1 MKKITLLLLTLFPI
15 CYIYSQKYV
24 RPVFDKTDNYQFHLD
39 SVEVTKDSTFLYFTY
54 YSEGG
59 SWANISDNT
68 HIIDNESGKEYR
80 AISVVGLPFQPAKRH
95 FSYSTKIP
103 VKLSF
108 KAIGKT
114 IHLDFIE
121 NVQDST
127 AFNIY
132 GIDLSVKFPKSYSI
146 DEARRFSNQADFY
159 STINDSNAL
168 QYKEYELEAR
178 RYLYGNKSEAT
189 TLSVYQLAI
198 LYNRLGNHIKA
209 LEMGHQALEYD
220 SILYGINNKEIP
232 AYAMTLSTI
241 ASFYSDAGD
250 LANAIKYFEESACL
264 YKNLFGINDN
274 NYAEIRHLLATSYM
288 QSDSIERAVSIM
300 QEVVE
305 IQKNNLGERHVNTL
319 MSMNNL
325 AGYLARA
332 GKYVEAIEVGEH
344 LVNLIK
350 DELGKEEDYA
360 LYLNNLAGYY
370 ANLYD
375 FNNAI
380 KYATESSEIRKK
392 VYGAKS
398 LEYARSL
405 SNLAG
410 FYADSY
416 TNESKAIDLCTQS
429 LIIKQSILGDDIQ
442 LTPTLSILASL
453 YEHQGNILKAIS
465 TTQQA
470 MHFVEMYNGKE
481 NLEYANLASNLSMY
495 YEENGN
501 YQEAIDLGEMACSI
515 IKNLFGD
522 KHIIYGEYLAYLAET
537 YSKTNNY
544 HTATLYMSEAIE
556 IFKKNCFI
564 SLNNM
569 DEQWKSL
576 YWNKYNSFLNNYYPY
591 YVAHDMTGDN
601 IALLYD
607 NLLFSKG
614 ILSQASLCPKMSWK
628 KIQSSLKDDD
638 IAIEF
643 ITPSST
649 TTKGDSLIVC
659 LYALTLKKSHAPLMH
674 KVLEI
679 KSNINGYPNPDT
691 IRKYKESINSI
702 WINLTKEL
710 EGVRNIYFSSSNIL
724 NSIGVE
730 YLPSAQVDNISEQ
743 YNVYRLS
750 STKEI
755 LSKKH
760 DNTSRNAILYGGL
773 DYSEMKDNNE
783 KSTTR
788 AGFDYLPYSLD
799 EVYEIAAVLKEGKYA
814 IIEHT
819 GKDGTEM
826 SFKSISGNQQSI
838 IHLATHS
845 AYIARS
851 EVSEQ
856 RANNNMKF
864 IRQEYNKLPIYEDK
878 ALSRSFLVLSG
889 GNRLSQRKEAT
900 DDSDGIL
907 TAKEIAALDL
917 HNTDLVVLSSCESGL
932 GELGGDDATIGLQRG
947 FKKAGVNTILMSL
960 HKIDDEAT
968 KILMVEFYRNLM
980 SGKSKLQSLKDAQK
994 YLRQVEDGKYDD
1006 PQYWASFILL
1016 DGLN

>member
-1 MKKITLLLLTLFPI
+1 MKTIVIFFLAFVFSS
-15 CYIYSQKYV
+15 CEAQKYI
-24 RPVFDKTDNYQFHLD
+24 RPVFDRTDNYLFHLD
-39 SVEVTKDSTFLYFTY
+39 SAEVTKDSTFLYFTLTA
-54 YSEGG
+54 EAGL
-59 SWANISDNT
+59 WASLSNKAVIKDLLSK
-68 HIIDNESGKEYR
+68 KEYKVV
-80 AISVVGLPFQPAKRH
+80 SVKGIPFEPAKRH
-95 FSYSTKIP
+95 ISYDCIIP
-103 VKLSF
+103 VKVSF
-108 KAIGKT
+108 ASIGKT
-114 IHLDFIE
+114 RRFDFIE
-121 NVQDST
+121 TEQEGSG
-127 AFNIY
+127 FNIY
-132 GIDLSVKFPKSYSI
+132 GIDLNQEYDKAYSLY
-146 DEARRFSNQADFY
+146 EESRFTNQADFY
-159 STINDSNAL
+159 SNTNDSLAFVFRIN
-168 QYKEYELEAR
+168 EFEAR

-209 LEMGHQALEYD
+209 IEMGHLALEYD

-305 IQKNNLGERHVNTL
+305 IQKNNLGERDVNTL

-614 ILSQASLCPKMSWK
+614 ILSQASLSSEMSWK

-755 LSKKH
+755 ISKKH